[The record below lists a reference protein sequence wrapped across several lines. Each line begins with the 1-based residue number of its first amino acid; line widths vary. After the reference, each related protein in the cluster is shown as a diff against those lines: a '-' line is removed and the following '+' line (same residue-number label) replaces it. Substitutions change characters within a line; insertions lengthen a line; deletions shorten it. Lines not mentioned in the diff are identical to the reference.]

1 MCVCVCVRVC
11 GPGARPR
18 RWRPRPRPAMTT
30 LATLDSRCRLAPTL
44 CFCASSAKWLCF
56 LRNVRQIGGD
66 TASRADRPRC
76 SLERFGAGMGG
87 WSGRF
92 PWAAQR
98 GLLGAF
104 PSIFIFSCRPR
115 GHAVRFR
122 GRRSAIFLL
131 FSVGPLHLVVF
142 SLGWTRVLNLWRTGP
157 RLPSRPPFPLMA
169 GVGPVPAAAGA
180 VPCCA
185 GIAAGQRACA
195 CVRGADA

>member
-1 MCVCVCVRVC
+1 MAALLFRLHSVACLSSFGPTVLLRGFSALPTATRKCVCVCVCVLVSSF
-11 GPGARPR
+11 GPTVLFRG
-18 RWRPRPRPAMTT
+18 
-30 LATLDSRCRLAPTL
+30 
-44 CFCASSAKWLCF
+44 F
-56 LRNVRQIGGD
+56 L
-66 TASRADRPRC
+66 
-76 SLERFGAGMGG
+76 
-87 WSGRF
+87 
-92 PWAAQR
+92 
-98 GLLGAF
+98 AF
-104 PSIFIFSCRPR
+104 PDGDAKVFSCRPR

>member
-1 MCVCVCVRVC
+1 M
-11 GPGARPR
+11 
-18 RWRPRPRPAMTT
+18 
-30 LATLDSRCRLAPTL
+30 LH
-44 CFCASSAKWLCF
+44 
-56 LRNVRQIGGD
+56 IGVD

-76 SLERFGAGMGG
+76 SLERFGTGMGG

-98 GLLGAF
+98 GRLGAF

-142 SLGWTRVLNLWRTGP
+142 FSRLGSGSESLADWSAPAIPSPLPPDGRRWSSPSSSMRCPVLRGD
-157 RLPSRPPFPLMA
+157 RS
-169 GVGPVPAAAGA
+169 GAASM
-180 VPCCA
+180 
-185 GIAAGQRACA
+185 
-195 CVRGADA
+195 CVRARRGRVSDSNFTSG

>member
-1 MCVCVCVRVC
+1 
-11 GPGARPR
+11 
-18 RWRPRPRPAMTT
+18 
-30 LATLDSRCRLAPTL
+30 
-44 CFCASSAKWLCF
+44 
-56 LRNVRQIGGD
+56 
-66 TASRADRPRC
+66 
-76 SLERFGAGMGG
+76 MGG

-104 PSIFIFSCRPR
+104 PSIFSFSRRPP

-142 SLGWTRVLNLWRTGP
+142 SLGWTRFLNLWRTGP

-169 GVGPVPAAAGA
+169 GVGPVPAAACA
-180 VPCCA
+180 VPCCE

-195 CVRGADA
+195 CVRSAGARVIPILRLVRCLLVYSQMPLVGAPAVCLHASVISVGPAFSCVAFFLVFPGLLSSVCVCVCSHIGSSFGLEPTVKQVYSI

>member
-1 MCVCVCVRVC
+1 MCFRKKAEKCKLVFSFSRFFFFFPSPRFLLLGSGEARVPPFFPIAFEHKYYGCVCV
-11 GPGARPR
+11 
-18 RWRPRPRPAMTT
+18 
-30 LATLDSRCRLAPTL
+30 
-44 CFCASSAKWLCF
+44 F
-56 LRNVRQIGGD
+56 GGWD
-66 TASRADRPRC
+66 
-76 SLERFGAGMGG
+76 GG

-92 PWAAQR
+92 PLAAQR

-142 SLGWTRVLNLWRTGP
+142 SLGWTRFLNLWRTGP

-169 GVGPVPAAAGA
+169 GVGPVPAAACA
-180 VPCCA
+180 VPCCE